1 MSESRRRPRKNR
13 CPRLVLRDRPAL
25 GGRSGQVITQAAV
38 GDGDALQLPV
48 HTDRRETKTVDD
60 EDEDHWAGHTQE

>member
-1 MSESRRRPRKNR
+1 MPAPSFYATA
-13 CPRLVLRDRPAL
+13 PAL